1 MYLIIVVLL
10 GLLAYVSFVAYAKES
25 HAVRQYYLIG
35 FTFWQTLT
43 KSDFKELAK
52 GARKS
57 PVSLRSLYQGGY
69 DIIFYP
75 IVGVVIGL
83 GSIIRNSHKAALQH
97 TQT

>member
-1 MYLIIVVLL
+1 MYLIIVVLF
-10 GLLAYVSFVAYAKES
+10 GLLAYVSFAAYAKEF

-52 GARKS
+52 GAHKS
-57 PVSLRSLYQGGY
+57 PVSLRSIYQGGY
-69 DIIFYP
+69 DIIFYH

-83 GSIIRNSHKAALQH
+83 GSIIRNNHKAALQH